1 MSILDY
7 NKLCLDAKNETVYA
21 FETLVD
27 QTLGY
32 VSSKLDDINIS
43 GVTVHNISKF
53 TKELYDKVQTVSE
66 INTTELKKS
75 LITSGVTV
83 HNISKFTKE
92 LYDKV
97 QTVSEI
103 NTTELKKS
111 LITSGDYIYAKF
123 IGSNIYKSLDGTID
137 KLAKMSNKLGWITLD
152 NLSGDYA
159 FLKNTVGN
167 YIVSLSD
174 IKPESIITDF
184 HALYDKLQET
194 RFAGSDR
201 FFNDINTALSLV
213 TTYRNNIAPNIA
225 NIANIE
231 LDDIITHTVTDQ
243 IYTLTDFKHYTLGE
257 SPSPALLQMPISS
270 DDNSAEQSQY
280 KLDNYKL
287 KKVPDYFHGVYPK
300 QISVQPLESSLA
312 FNQNAINEIQAI
324 IYDLPEYNE
333 KNYSNGKS
341 YSILYCF
348 QKPESVSYNA
358 AASFDTVSPRGSQQP
373 FQFYASAN
381 AIELGFTLDFHIDEV
396 RTLKKANGGHYS
408 LQDIA
413 DIAENFTR
421 PWIAES
427 DGGNV
432 NSVKPKVVKVVLPGV
447 SEIGYM
453 TQANITYSGDMTG
466 DMTQGG
472 GLASMSKGVLTN
484 YHYTQLQISFT
495 LVLLKDIKLHKGS
508 DASFI
513 LSDLYKGIV
522 DTAYHKTKYVS
533 VEDND
538 GSETNESTSNS
549 DEQNISENDK
559 QNMATADESKSK
571 NNKQKDDTVDG
582 AQKYTKDDQHNEDTE
597 LKASILERAYR
608 MMIEK
613 ISI

>member
-27 QTLGY
+27 QALGY
-32 VSSKLDDINIS
+32 ASSKLDAINIS
-43 GVTVHNISKF
+43 DATVHNVSKF

-66 INTTELKKS
+66 INITELP
-75 LITSGVTV
+75 
-83 HNISKFTKE
+83 
-92 LYDKV
+92 
-97 QTVSEI
+97 
-103 NTTELKKS
+103 KS

-137 KLAKMSNKLGWITLD
+137 QLAKMSNKLGWITLD
-152 NLSGDYA
+152 NLSSEYV

-201 FFNDINTALSLV
+201 FFNDINTALSLAA
-213 TTYRNNIAPNIA
+213 TYRNIIAPNIA
-225 NIANIE
+225 NTE
-231 LDDIITHTVTDQ
+231 QDDIITHTETDQ
-243 IYTLTDFKHYTLGE
+243 ICTLTDFKHYTLGE
-257 SPSPALLQMPISS
+257 SPSPGLLQMPISS
-270 DDNSAEQSQY
+270 DDNSTEQSQY
-280 KLDNYKL
+280 KLDDYKL

-312 FNQNAINEIQAI
+312 FNQNAVNEIQAI

-381 AIELGFTLDFHIDEV
+381 AIDLGFTLDFHIDEV

-513 LSDLYKGIV
+513 LSDLYKGVV

-533 VEDND
+533 VDDNN
-538 GSETNESTSNS
+538 GSETNESASNS

-571 NNKQKDDTVDG
+571 NNKPKDDTVDG
-582 AQKYTKDDQHNEDTE
+582 AQKYTNDDQHNEDTE
-597 LKASILERAYR
+597 LKASILERAYK
-608 MMIEK
+608 MMVEK

>member
-27 QTLGY
+27 QVLGY
-32 VSSKLDDINIS
+32 ASAKLDNINIS
-43 GVTVHNISKF
+43 GATAHTVSKF
-53 TKELYDKVQTVSE
+53 TKDLYDKVQTVSE
-66 INTTELKKS
+66 INTTELPRS
-75 LITSGVTV
+75 LITG
-83 HNISKFTKE
+83 
-92 LYDKV
+92 D
-97 QTVSEI
+97 
-103 NTTELKKS
+103 
-111 LITSGDYIYAKF
+111 DYIYAKF

-137 KLAKMSNKLGWITLD
+137 KLSKMSYKLGWITLD
-152 NLSGDYA
+152 NLSSDYV
-159 FLKNTVGN
+159 FLKNMTGT

-184 HALYDKLQET
+184 QALYDKLQET

-213 TTYRNNIAPNIA
+213 VTYRNIIAPNIA
-225 NIANIE
+225 NTE
-231 LDDIITHTVTDQ
+231 QDDIITHTETDQ
-243 IYTLTDFKHYTLGE
+243 ICTLTDFKHYTLGE
-257 SPSPALLQMPISS
+257 SPSPALLQMPIIS
-270 DDNSAEQSQY
+270 DDNNTKQQY

-312 FNQNAINEIQAI
+312 FNQNAVNEIQAI

-348 QKPESVSYNA
+348 QKPENISYNA

-381 AIELGFTLDFHIDEV
+381 AIDLGFTLDFHIDEV

-522 DTAYHKTKYVS
+522 DTAYHKAKYVP
-533 VEDND
+533 VNDNN
-538 GSETNESTSNS
+538 GSGTNESTSNS

-559 QNMATADESKSK
+559 QNMTTADESKSK
-571 NNKQKDDTVDG
+571 NNKPKDDTIDG
-582 AQKYTKDDQHNEDTE
+582 AQKYTKDDQQNDDIEF
-597 LKASILERAYR
+597 KASILERAYS

>member
-27 QTLGY
+27 QALGY
-32 VSSKLDDINIS
+32 ASAKLDNINIS
-43 GVTVHNISKF
+43 GATAHTVSKF
-53 TKELYDKVQTVSE
+53 TKDLYDKVQTVSE
-66 INTTELKKS
+66 INTTELPKS
-75 LITSGVTV
+75 LITG
-83 HNISKFTKE
+83 
-92 LYDKV
+92 
-97 QTVSEI
+97 
-103 NTTELKKS
+103 
-111 LITSGDYIYAKF
+111 GDYIYAKF

-137 KLAKMSNKLGWITLD
+137 KLSKMSNKLGWITLD
-152 NLSGDYA
+152 NISSDYV
-159 FLKNTVGN
+159 FLKNMTGT

-184 HALYDKLQET
+184 QALYDKLQET

-213 TTYRNNIAPNIA
+213 VTYRNIIAPNIA
-225 NIANIE
+225 NTE
-231 LDDIITHTVTDQ
+231 QDDIITHTETDQ
-243 IYTLTDFKHYTLGE
+243 IHTLTDFKHYTLGE
-257 SPSPALLQMPISS
+257 SPSPALLQMPIIS
-270 DDNSAEQSQY
+270 DDNNTKQQY

-312 FNQNAINEIQAI
+312 FNQNAVNEIQAI

-348 QKPESVSYNA
+348 QKPENISYNA

-381 AIELGFTLDFHIDEV
+381 AIDLGFTLDFHIDEV

-522 DTAYHKTKYVS
+522 DTAYHKAKYVS
-533 VEDND
+533 VNDNN

-559 QNMATADESKSK
+559 QNMTTADESKSK
-571 NNKQKDDTVDG
+571 NNKPKDDTVDG
-582 AQKYTKDDQHNEDTE
+582 AQKYTKDDQQNDDIEF
-597 LKASILERAYR
+597 KASILERAYS

>member
-32 VSSKLDDINIS
+32 ASSKLDDINIS
-43 GVTVHNISKF
+43 GETAHIVSKF
-53 TKELYDKVQTVSE
+53 TKDLYDKVQTVSE
-66 INTTELKKS
+66 INITELPKS
-75 LITSGVTV
+75 LIT
-83 HNISKFTKE
+83 N
-92 LYDKV
+92 
-97 QTVSEI
+97 
-103 NTTELKKS
+103 
-111 LITSGDYIYAKF
+111 GDYIYAKF

-152 NLSGDYA
+152 NLSSDYA

-184 HALYDKLQET
+184 QALYDKLQET

-213 TTYRNNIAPNIA
+213 VTYRNIIAPSVA
-225 NIANIE
+225 NTE
-231 LDDIITHTVTDQ
+231 QDDIITHIETDQ
-243 IYTLTDFKHYTLGE
+243 IYTLTDFKHHTLGE
-257 SPSPALLQMPISS
+257 SPSPALLQKPIIS
-270 DDNSAEQSQY
+270 DDKSTEQPQY

-312 FNQNAINEIQAI
+312 FNQNAVNEIQAI

-381 AIELGFTLDFHIDEV
+381 AIDLSFTLDFHIDEV

-484 YHYTQLQISFT
+484 YHYTQIQISFT

-522 DTAYHKTKYVS
+522 DTAYHKTKYKS
-533 VEDND
+533 VEDNN

-559 QNMATADESKSK
+559 QNMTTADESKSK
-571 NNKQKDDTVDG
+571 NNKPKDDTVDG
-582 AQKYTKDDQHNEDTE
+582 AQKYADDDQHNEDIG
-597 LKASILERAYR
+597 LKTSILERAYR
-608 MMIEK
+608 MMVEK

>member
-27 QTLGY
+27 QALGY
-32 VSSKLDDINIS
+32 ASAKLDNINIS
-43 GVTVHNISKF
+43 GTTAHTVSKF
-53 TKELYDKVQTVSE
+53 TKDLYDKVQTVSE
-66 INTTELKKS
+66 INTTELPKS
-75 LITSGVTV
+75 LIAG
-83 HNISKFTKE
+83 
-92 LYDKV
+92 
-97 QTVSEI
+97 
-103 NTTELKKS
+103 
-111 LITSGDYIYAKF
+111 GDYIYAKF

-137 KLAKMSNKLGWITLD
+137 KLSKMSNKLGWITLD
-152 NLSGDYA
+152 NLSSDYA
-159 FLKNTVGN
+159 FLKNMTGT

-184 HALYDKLQET
+184 QALYDKLQET

-201 FFNDINTALSLV
+201 FFNDINTALSLAV
-213 TTYRNNIAPNIA
+213 TYRNIIAPNIA
-225 NIANIE
+225 NTE
-231 LDDIITHTVTDQ
+231 QDDIITHTETDQ
-243 IYTLTDFKHYTLGE
+243 ICTLTDFKHYTLGE
-257 SPSPALLQMPISS
+257 SPSSALLQMPIIS
-270 DDNSAEQSQY
+270 DDNNNTEQSQY

-312 FNQNAINEIQAI
+312 FNQNAVNEIQAI

-348 QKPESVSYNA
+348 QKPESISYNA

-381 AIELGFTLDFHIDEV
+381 AIDLGFTLDFHIDEV
-396 RTLKKANGGHYS
+396 RTLKKANGSHYS

-522 DTAYHKTKYVS
+522 DTAYHKAKYVS
-533 VEDND
+533 ADDNN
-538 GSETNESTSNS
+538 GSENNESTSNS

-559 QNMATADESKSK
+559 QNMTTADESKSK
-571 NNKQKDDTVDG
+571 NNKPKDDTIDG
-582 AQKYTKDDQHNEDTE
+582 AQKYTKDDQQNEDIG

-608 MMIEK
+608 MMVEK

>member
-27 QTLGY
+27 QALGY
-32 VSSKLDDINIS
+32 ASAKLDNINIS
-43 GVTVHNISKF
+43 GATAHIVSKF
-53 TKELYDKVQTVSE
+53 TKDLYDKVQTVPE
-66 INTTELKKS
+66 INTTELPRS
-75 LITSGVTV
+75 LIAG
-83 HNISKFTKE
+83 
-92 LYDKV
+92 
-97 QTVSEI
+97 
-103 NTTELKKS
+103 
-111 LITSGDYIYAKF
+111 GDYIYAKF

-137 KLAKMSNKLGWITLD
+137 KLSKMSNKLGWITLD
-152 NLSGDYA
+152 NLSSEYV
-159 FLKNTVGN
+159 FLKNTVGT

-184 HALYDKLQET
+184 QALYDKLQET

-213 TTYRNNIAPNIA
+213 VTYRNIIAPNIA
-225 NIANIE
+225 NTE
-231 LDDIITHTVTDQ
+231 QDDIITHTETDQ
-243 IYTLTDFKHYTLGE
+243 IHTLTDFKHYTLGE
-257 SPSPALLQMPISS
+257 SPSPALLQMPIIS
-270 DDNSAEQSQY
+270 DDSTTEQPQY

-312 FNQNAINEIQAI
+312 FNQNAVNEIQAI

-348 QKPESVSYNA
+348 QKPENISYNA

-381 AIELGFTLDFHIDEV
+381 AIDLSFTLDFHIDEV

-472 GLASMSKGVLTN
+472 GLASMSNGVLTN
-484 YHYTQLQISFT
+484 YHYTQLQVSFT

-522 DTAYHKTKYVS
+522 DTAYHKAKYVS
-533 VEDND
+533 VNDNN

-559 QNMATADESKSK
+559 QNMTTADESKSK
-571 NNKQKDDTVDG
+571 NNKPKDGTVDG
-582 AQKYTKDDQHNEDTE
+582 AQKYTKDDQQNDDIEF
-597 LKASILERAYR
+597 KASILERAYS

>member
-27 QTLGY
+27 QALGY
-32 VSSKLDDINIS
+32 ASSKLDAINIS
-43 GVTVHNISKF
+43 DATVHNVSKF

-66 INTTELKKS
+66 INITELP
-75 LITSGVTV
+75 
-83 HNISKFTKE
+83 
-92 LYDKV
+92 
-97 QTVSEI
+97 
-103 NTTELKKS
+103 KS

-137 KLAKMSNKLGWITLD
+137 QLAKMSNKLGWITLD
-152 NLSGDYA
+152 NLSSEYV

-201 FFNDINTALSLV
+201 FFNDINTALSLA
-213 TTYRNNIAPNIA
+213 TTYRNIIAPNIA
-225 NIANIE
+225 NTE
-231 LDDIITHTVTDQ
+231 QDDIITHTETDQ
-243 IYTLTDFKHYTLGE
+243 ICTLTDFKHYTLGE
-257 SPSPALLQMPISS
+257 SPSPGLLQMPISS
-270 DDNSAEQSQY
+270 DDNSTEQSQY
-280 KLDNYKL
+280 KLDDYKL

-312 FNQNAINEIQAI
+312 FNQNAVNEIQAI

-381 AIELGFTLDFHIDEV
+381 AIDLGFTLDFHIDEV

-513 LSDLYKGIV
+513 LSDLYKGVV

-533 VEDND
+533 VKDNN
-538 GSETNESTSNS
+538 GSETNESASNS
-549 DEQNISENDK
+549 DEQSISENDK

-608 MMIEK
+608 MMVEK

>member
-32 VSSKLDDINIS
+32 ASSKLDDINIS
-43 GVTVHNISKF
+43 DATAHTVSKF
-53 TKELYDKVQTVSE
+53 TKDLYDKVQTVSE
-66 INTTELKKS
+66 INITELPKS
-75 LITSGVTV
+75 LITG
-83 HNISKFTKE
+83 
-92 LYDKV
+92 D
-97 QTVSEI
+97 
-103 NTTELKKS
+103 
-111 LITSGDYIYAKF
+111 DYIYAKF

-137 KLAKMSNKLGWITLD
+137 KLSKMSDKLGWITLD
-152 NLSGDYA
+152 NLSSGYA
-159 FLKNTVGN
+159 FLKNTAGN

-213 TTYRNNIAPNIA
+213 TTYRNIIAPSVVNT
-225 NIANIE
+225 E
-231 LDDIITHTVTDQ
+231 QDDIITHTETDQ
-243 IYTLTDFKHYTLGE
+243 IHTLTDFKHYTLGE
-257 SPSPALLQMPISS
+257 SPSPALLQMPIIS
-270 DDNSAEQSQY
+270 DDNNTKQQY

-312 FNQNAINEIQAI
+312 FNQNAVNEIQAI

-333 KNYSNGKS
+333 KNYSDGKSKS
-341 YSILYCF
+341 YSVLYCF

-381 AIELGFTLDFHIDEV
+381 AIDLSFTLDFHIDEV

-522 DTAYHKTKYVS
+522 DTAYHKAKYVS
-533 VEDND
+533 VEDNN

-559 QNMATADESKSK
+559 QNMTTADELKSK
-571 NNKQKDDTVDG
+571 NNKPKDDIVDG
-582 AQKYTKDDQHNEDTE
+582 AQKYTNDDQHNEDIG

-608 MMIEK
+608 MMVEK

>member
-53 TKELYDKVQTVSE
+53 TKDLYDKVQTVSE
-66 INTTELKKS
+66 INTTEL
-75 LITSGVTV
+75 
-83 HNISKFTKE
+83 
-92 LYDKV
+92 
-97 QTVSEI
+97 Q
-103 NTTELKKS
+103 KS

-137 KLAKMSNKLGWITLD
+137 QLAKMSNKLGWITLD

-201 FFNDINTALSLV
+201 FFNDINTALSLAA
-213 TTYRNNIAPNIA
+213 TYRNIIAPNIA
-225 NIANIE
+225 NTE
-231 LDDIITHTVTDQ
+231 QDDIITHTETDQ
-243 IYTLTDFKHYTLGE
+243 ICTLTDFKHYTLGE

-312 FNQNAINEIQAI
+312 FNQNAVNEIQAI

-348 QKPESVSYNA
+348 QKPESISYNA

-513 LSDLYKGIV
+513 LSDLYKGVV

-533 VEDND
+533 VDDNN

-559 QNMATADESKSK
+559 QNMTTADESKSK

-582 AQKYTKDDQHNEDTE
+582 AQKYTKDDQHNEDTG
-597 LKASILERAYR
+597 LKASILERVYK

>member
-27 QTLGY
+27 QALGY
-32 VSSKLDDINIS
+32 ASAKLDNINIS
-43 GVTVHNISKF
+43 GATAHTVSKF
-53 TKELYDKVQTVSE
+53 TKDLYDKVQTVSE
-66 INTTELKKS
+66 INATA
-75 LITSGVTV
+75 
-83 HNISKFTKE
+83 HNVSKFTKD

-103 NTTELKKS
+103 NATELPKS
-111 LITSGDYIYAKF
+111 LIAGGDYIYAKF

-137 KLAKMSNKLGWITLD
+137 KLSKMSNKLGWITLD
-152 NLSGDYA
+152 NLSSEYA
-159 FLKNTVGN
+159 FLKNTVGT

-184 HALYDKLQET
+184 QSLYDKLQET

-213 TTYRNNIAPNIA
+213 TTYRNIIAPS
-225 NIANIE
+225 IANIE
-231 LDDIITHTVTDQ
+231 QDDIITHTETDQ
-243 IYTLTDFKHYTLGE
+243 ICTLTDFKHYTLSE
-257 SPSPALLQMPISS
+257 SPSPALLQMPINS
-270 DDNSAEQSQY
+270 DDNSTEQPQY

-312 FNQNAINEIQAI
+312 FNQNAVNEIQAI

-348 QKPESVSYNA
+348 QKPENIAYNA

-381 AIELGFTLDFHIDEV
+381 AIDLAFTLEFHIDEV

-472 GLASMSKGVLTN
+472 GLASMSKGILTN
-484 YHYTQLQISFT
+484 YHYTQLQVSFT

-522 DTAYHKTKYVS
+522 DTAYHKTKYIS
-533 VEDND
+533 ANDNN

-549 DEQNISENDK
+549 EEQNISENDK
-559 QNMATADESKSK
+559 QNMTTADESKSK
-571 NNKQKDDTVDG
+571 DNKPKDDTVDG
-582 AQKYTKDDQHNEDTE
+582 AQKYADDDQHNEDIG
-597 LKASILERAYR
+597 LKTSILERAYR
-608 MMIEK
+608 MMVEK

>member
-32 VSSKLDDINIS
+32 ASSKLDAINIS
-43 GVTVHNISKF
+43 DATVHNVSKF

-66 INTTELKKS
+66 INITELP
-75 LITSGVTV
+75 
-83 HNISKFTKE
+83 
-92 LYDKV
+92 
-97 QTVSEI
+97 
-103 NTTELKKS
+103 KS

-137 KLAKMSNKLGWITLD
+137 QLSKMSNKLGWITFD
-152 NLSGDYA
+152 NLSSEYA

-213 TTYRNNIAPNIA
+213 VTHRNIIAPNIA
-225 NIANIE
+225 NTE
-231 LDDIITHTVTDQ
+231 QDDIITHTETDQ

-270 DDNSAEQSQY
+270 DDNSTEQSQY

-333 KNYSNGKS
+333 KNYSDGKS

-381 AIELGFTLDFHIDEV
+381 AIDLGFTLDFHIDEV

-472 GLASMSKGVLTN
+472 GLASMSKGVITN

-533 VEDND
+533 VEDNN
-538 GSETNESTSNS
+538 GSETNESASNS

-559 QNMATADESKSK
+559 QNMTTADESKSK
-571 NNKQKDDTVDG
+571 NNKPKDDTVDG
-582 AQKYTKDDQHNEDTE
+582 AQKYAKDDQHNEDTE

>member
-32 VSSKLDDINIS
+32 ASSKLDAINIS
-43 GVTVHNISKF
+43 DATVHNVSKFTKELYDNVQTVSEINTTVHNVSKF

-66 INTTELKKS
+66 INITELP
-75 LITSGVTV
+75 
-83 HNISKFTKE
+83 
-92 LYDKV
+92 
-97 QTVSEI
+97 
-103 NTTELKKS
+103 KS

-137 KLAKMSNKLGWITLD
+137 QLAKMSNKLGWITLD
-152 NLSGDYA
+152 NLSSEYV

-174 IKPESIITDF
+174 IKPESIINDF

-201 FFNDINTALSLV
+201 FFNDINTALSLAA
-213 TTYRNNIAPNIA
+213 TYRNIIAPNIA
-225 NIANIE
+225 NTE
-231 LDDIITHTVTDQ
+231 LDDIITHTETDQ
-243 IYTLTDFKHYTLGE
+243 ICTLTDFKHYTLGE
-257 SPSPALLQMPISS
+257 SPSQGLLQMPISS
-270 DDNSAEQSQY
+270 DDNNTEQSQY

-312 FNQNAINEIQAI
+312 FNQNAVNEIQAI

-381 AIELGFTLDFHIDEV
+381 AIDLSFTLDFHIDEV

-513 LSDLYKGIV
+513 LSDLYKGVV
-522 DTAYHKTKYVS
+522 DTAYHKTKHVS
-533 VEDND
+533 VDDNN
-538 GSETNESTSNS
+538 GSETNESASNS

-559 QNMATADESKSK
+559 QNMTTADESKSK

-582 AQKYTKDDQHNEDTE
+582 AQKYTNDDQHNEDTE

-608 MMIEK
+608 MMVEK

>member
-32 VSSKLDDINIS
+32 ASSKLDDINIS
-43 GVTVHNISKF
+43 GTTAHIVSKF
-53 TKELYDKVQTVSE
+53 TKDLYDKVQTVSE
-66 INTTELKKS
+66 INTTELQKS
-75 LITSGVTV
+75 LITG
-83 HNISKFTKE
+83 
-92 LYDKV
+92 
-97 QTVSEI
+97 
-103 NTTELKKS
+103 
-111 LITSGDYIYAKF
+111 GDYIYAKF

-137 KLAKMSNKLGWITLD
+137 KLSKMSNKLGWITLD

-159 FLKNTVGN
+159 FLKNTVGT

-184 HALYDKLQET
+184 QALYDKLQET

-213 TTYRNNIAPNIA
+213 TTYRNIIAPNIA
-225 NIANIE
+225 NTE
-231 LDDIITHTVTDQ
+231 QDDIITHTETDQ
-243 IYTLTDFKHYTLGE
+243 ICTLTDFKHYTLGE

-270 DDNSAEQSQY
+270 DDNSTEQSQY

-312 FNQNAINEIQAI
+312 FNQNAVNEIQAI

-381 AIELGFTLDFHIDEV
+381 AIDLGFTLDFHIDEV
-396 RTLKKANGGHYS
+396 RSLKKANGGHYS

-472 GLASMSKGVLTN
+472 GLASMSNGVLTN

-522 DTAYHKTKYVS
+522 DTAYHKTKYIS
-533 VEDND
+533 ADDNN

-559 QNMATADESKSK
+559 QNMASADESKSK
-571 NNKQKDDTVDG
+571 NNKPKDDTVDG
-582 AQKYTKDDQHNEDTE
+582 TQKYTKDDQQNEDIG
-597 LKASILERAYR
+597 LKTSILERAYR
-608 MMIEK
+608 MMVEK

>member
-32 VSSKLDDINIS
+32 VSSKLDAINIS
-43 GVTVHNISKF
+43 DATANNVSKF
-53 TKELYDKVQTVSE
+53 TKELYDNVQTVSEINTTVHNVSKFTKDLYDKVQTVSE
-66 INTTELKKS
+66 INITELP
-75 LITSGVTV
+75 
-83 HNISKFTKE
+83 
-92 LYDKV
+92 
-97 QTVSEI
+97 
-103 NTTELKKS
+103 KS

-137 KLAKMSNKLGWITLD
+137 QLAKMSNKLGWITLD
-152 NLSGDYA
+152 NLSSDYV
-159 FLKNTVGN
+159 FFKNTVGN

-213 TTYRNNIAPNIA
+213 ATYRNTIAPNIA
-225 NIANIE
+225 NTE
-231 LDDIITHTVTDQ
+231 QDDIITHTETDQ

-257 SPSPALLQMPISS
+257 SPSPGLLQMPISS
-270 DDNSAEQSQY
+270 DDNSTEQSQY
-280 KLDNYKL
+280 KLDDYKL

-312 FNQNAINEIQAI
+312 FNQNAVNEIQAI

-381 AIELGFTLDFHIDEV
+381 AIDLSFTLDFHIDEV

-533 VEDND
+533 VKDNN

-559 QNMATADESKSK
+559 QNMTTADESKSK

-582 AQKYTKDDQHNEDTE
+582 AQKYTNDDQHNEDTE

-608 MMIEK
+608 MMVEK

>member
-27 QTLGY
+27 QALGY
-32 VSSKLDDINIS
+32 VSSKLDNINIS
-43 GVTVHNISKF
+43 GTTAHIVSKF
-53 TKELYDKVQTVSE
+53 TTDLYDKVQTVSE
-66 INTTELKKS
+66 INTTELPKS
-75 LITSGVTV
+75 LITG
-83 HNISKFTKE
+83 
-92 LYDKV
+92 D
-97 QTVSEI
+97 
-103 NTTELKKS
+103 
-111 LITSGDYIYAKF
+111 DYIYAKF

-137 KLAKMSNKLGWITLD
+137 KLSKMSNKLGWITLD
-152 NLSGDYA
+152 NLSSDYA
-159 FLKNTVGN
+159 FLKNTAGT

-174 IKPESIITDF
+174 IKPEPIITDF
-184 HALYDKLQET
+184 QALYDKLQET

-213 TTYRNNIAPNIA
+213 VTYRNIIAPSIA
-225 NIANIE
+225 NTE
-231 LDDIITHTVTDQ
+231 QDDIITHTETDQ

-257 SPSPALLQMPISS
+257 SPSPALLQMPIIS
-270 DDNSAEQSQY
+270 DDNYTEQSQY
-280 KLDNYKL
+280 KLDNDKL

-312 FNQNAINEIQAI
+312 FNQNAVNEIQAI

-348 QKPESVSYNA
+348 QKPENISYNA

-381 AIELGFTLDFHIDEV
+381 AIDLGFTLDFHIDEV

-522 DTAYHKTKYVS
+522 DTAYHKAKYIS
-533 VEDND
+533 VNDNN

-559 QNMATADESKSK
+559 QNMTTADESKSK
-571 NNKQKDDTVDG
+571 NSKPKDDTVDG
-582 AQKYTKDDQHNEDTE
+582 AQKYTKDDQQNDDIE

>member
-32 VSSKLDDINIS
+32 ASSKLDDINIS
-43 GVTVHNISKF
+43 GETAHIVSKF
-53 TKELYDKVQTVSE
+53 TKDLYDKVQTVSE
-66 INTTELKKS
+66 INITELPKS
-75 LITSGVTV
+75 LIT
-83 HNISKFTKE
+83 N
-92 LYDKV
+92 
-97 QTVSEI
+97 
-103 NTTELKKS
+103 
-111 LITSGDYIYAKF
+111 GDYIYAKF

-152 NLSGDYA
+152 NLSSDYA

-184 HALYDKLQET
+184 QALYDKLQET
-194 RFAGSDR
+194 RFAGSER
-201 FFNDINTALSLV
+201 FFNDINTALSFV
-213 TTYRNNIAPNIA
+213 VTYRNIIAPSVA
-225 NIANIE
+225 NTE
-231 LDDIITHTVTDQ
+231 QDDIITHIETDQ
-243 IYTLTDFKHYTLGE
+243 IYTLTDFKHHTLGE
-257 SPSPALLQMPISS
+257 SPSPALLQKPIIS
-270 DDNSAEQSQY
+270 DDKSTEQPQY

-312 FNQNAINEIQAI
+312 FNQNAVNEIQAI

-381 AIELGFTLDFHIDEV
+381 AIDLSFTLDFHIDEV

-484 YHYTQLQISFT
+484 YHYTQIQISFT

-522 DTAYHKTKYVS
+522 DTAYHKTKYKS
-533 VEDND
+533 VEDNN

-559 QNMATADESKSK
+559 QNMTTADESKSK
-571 NNKQKDDTVDG
+571 NNKPKDDTVDG
-582 AQKYTKDDQHNEDTE
+582 AQKYADDDQHNEDIG
-597 LKASILERAYR
+597 LKTSILERAYR
-608 MMIEK
+608 MMVEK

>member
-27 QTLGY
+27 QALGY
-32 VSSKLDDINIS
+32 ASSKLDNANIS
-43 GVTVHNISKF
+43 GTTAHIVSKF
-53 TKELYDKVQTVSE
+53 TKDLYDKVQTVSE
-66 INTTELKKS
+66 INITELPKS
-75 LITSGVTV
+75 LIAG
-83 HNISKFTKE
+83 
-92 LYDKV
+92 
-97 QTVSEI
+97 
-103 NTTELKKS
+103 
-111 LITSGDYIYAKF
+111 GDYIYAKF

-152 NLSGDYA
+152 NLSSDYA
-159 FLKNTVGN
+159 FLKNTVGT

-184 HALYDKLQET
+184 QALYDKLQET

-213 TTYRNNIAPNIA
+213 VTYRNIIAPSVA
-225 NIANIE
+225 NTE
-231 LDDIITHTVTDQ
+231 QDDIITHTETDQ
-243 IYTLTDFKHYTLGE
+243 ICTLTDFKHHTLGE
-257 SPSPALLQMPISS
+257 SPSPALLQKPIIS
-270 DDNSAEQSQY
+270 DDKNTEQPQY

-312 FNQNAINEIQAI
+312 FNQNAVNEIQAI

-381 AIELGFTLDFHIDEV
+381 AIDLSFTLDFHIDEV
-396 RTLKKANGGHYS
+396 RSLKKANGGHYS

-472 GLASMSKGVLTN
+472 GLASMNNGVLTN

-533 VEDND
+533 VE
-538 GSETNESTSNS
+538 SKSNS

-559 QNMATADESKSK
+559 QNMTTADESKSK
-571 NNKQKDDTVDG
+571 INKPKDDTVDG
-582 AQKYTKDDQHNEDTE
+582 AQKYTKDDQQNEDIWS
-597 LKASILERAYR
+597 KASILERAYS
-608 MMIEK
+608 MMVEK

>member
-27 QTLGY
+27 QALGY
-32 VSSKLDDINIS
+32 ASSKLDAINIS
-43 GVTVHNISKF
+43 DATVHNVSKF

-66 INTTELKKS
+66 IN
-75 LITSGVTV
+75 ITD
-83 HNISKFTKE
+83 
-92 LYDKV
+92 LP
-97 QTVSEI
+97 
-103 NTTELKKS
+103 KS

-137 KLAKMSNKLGWITLD
+137 QLAKMSNKLGWITLD
-152 NLSGDYA
+152 NLSSEYA

-201 FFNDINTALSLV
+201 FFNDINTALSLA
-213 TTYRNNIAPNIA
+213 TTYRNIIAPNIA
-225 NIANIE
+225 NTE
-231 LDDIITHTVTDQ
+231 QDDIITHTETDQ
-243 IYTLTDFKHYTLGE
+243 ICTLTDFKHYTLGE

-270 DDNSAEQSQY
+270 DDNSTEQSQY
-280 KLDNYKL
+280 KLDDYKL

-312 FNQNAINEIQAI
+312 FNQNAVNEIQAI

-381 AIELGFTLDFHIDEV
+381 AIDLGFTLDFHIDEV

-513 LSDLYKGIV
+513 LSDLYKGVV

-533 VEDND
+533 VKDNN

-559 QNMATADESKSK
+559 QNMTTADESKSK

-582 AQKYTKDDQHNEDTE
+582 AQKYTNDDQHNEDTG
-597 LKASILERAYR
+597 LKASILERAYK
-608 MMIEK
+608 MMVEK

>member
-27 QTLGY
+27 QALGY
-32 VSSKLDDINIS
+32 VSSKLDNINI
-43 GVTVHNISKF
+43 GDTTAHTVSKF
-53 TKELYDKVQTVSE
+53 TKDLYDKVQTVSE
-66 INTTELKKS
+66 INTTELPKS
-75 LITSGVTV
+75 LIAGA
-83 HNISKFTKE
+83 
-92 LYDKV
+92 
-97 QTVSEI
+97 
-103 NTTELKKS
+103 
-111 LITSGDYIYAKF
+111 DYIYAKF

-137 KLAKMSNKLGWITLD
+137 KLSKMSDKLGWITLD
-152 NLSGDYA
+152 NLSSTYA
-159 FLKNTVGN
+159 FLKNTAGT

-184 HALYDKLQET
+184 QALYDKLQET
-194 RFAGSDR
+194 RFAGTDR
-201 FFNDINTALSLV
+201 FFNDMNTALSLV
-213 TTYRNNIAPNIA
+213 TTYRNIIAPSIA
-225 NIANIE
+225 SIANIE
-231 LDDIITHTVTDQ
+231 QDDIITHTETDQ
-243 IYTLTDFKHYTLGE
+243 ICTLTDFKHYTLGE
-257 SPSPALLQMPISS
+257 SPSSALLQMPIIS
-270 DDNSAEQSQY
+270 DNNNNTEQSQY

-312 FNQNAINEIQAI
+312 FNQNAVNEIQAI

-348 QKPESVSYNA
+348 QKPENISYNA

-381 AIELGFTLDFHIDEV
+381 AIDLGFTLDFHIDEV

-522 DTAYHKTKYVS
+522 DTAYHKAKYVS
-533 VEDND
+533 ANDNN
-538 GSETNESTSNS
+538 GSGTNESTSNS

-559 QNMATADESKSK
+559 QNMTTADESKSK
-571 NNKQKDDTVDG
+571 NNKPKDDTIDG
-582 AQKYTKDDQHNEDTE
+582 AQKYAKDDQHNEDTE
-597 LKASILERAYR
+597 LKASILEHAYK
-608 MMIEK
+608 MMVEK
-613 ISI
+613 IRI

>member
-27 QTLGY
+27 QALGY
-32 VSSKLDDINIS
+32 ASSKLDAINIS
-43 GVTVHNISKF
+43 DVTAHNVSKF

-66 INTTELKKS
+66 INTT
-75 LITSGVTV
+75 V
-83 HNISKFTKE
+83 HNVSKFTKE

-103 NTTELKKS
+103 NITELPKS

-137 KLAKMSNKLGWITLD
+137 QLAKMSNKLGWITLD
-152 NLSGDYA
+152 NLSSEYA
-159 FLKNTVGN
+159 FLKNTVGT

-201 FFNDINTALSLV
+201 FFNDINTALSLAA
-213 TTYRNNIAPNIA
+213 TYRNIIAPNIA
-225 NIANIE
+225 NTE
-231 LDDIITHTVTDQ
+231 QDDIITHTETDQ
-243 IYTLTDFKHYTLGE
+243 ICTLTDFKHYTLGE
-257 SPSPALLQMPISS
+257 SPSPGLLQMPISS
-270 DDNSAEQSQY
+270 DDNSTEQSQY
-280 KLDNYKL
+280 KLDDYKL

-312 FNQNAINEIQAI
+312 FNQNAVNEIQAI

-348 QKPESVSYNA
+348 QKPESVAYNA

-381 AIELGFTLDFHIDEV
+381 AIDLGFTLDFHIDEV

-513 LSDLYKGIV
+513 LSDLYKGVV

-533 VEDND
+533 AEDNN

-559 QNMATADESKSK
+559 QNMTTADESKSK
-571 NNKQKDDTVDG
+571 NNKPKDDTVDG

-608 MMIEK
+608 MMVEK

>member
-27 QTLGY
+27 QALGY
-32 VSSKLDDINIS
+32 ASSKLDAINIS
-43 GVTVHNISKF
+43 DATVHNVSKF
-53 TKELYDKVQTVSE
+53 TKDLYDKVQTVSE
-66 INTTELKKS
+66 INTTELP
-75 LITSGVTV
+75 
-83 HNISKFTKE
+83 
-92 LYDKV
+92 
-97 QTVSEI
+97 
-103 NTTELKKS
+103 KS

-137 KLAKMSNKLGWITLD
+137 QLAKMSNKLGWITLD
-152 NLSGDYA
+152 NLSSEYV

-184 HALYDKLQET
+184 KALYDKLQET

-201 FFNDINTALSLV
+201 FFNDINTALSLA
-213 TTYRNNIAPNIA
+213 TTYRNIIAPNIA
-225 NIANIE
+225 NTE
-231 LDDIITHTVTDQ
+231 QDDIITHTETDQ
-243 IYTLTDFKHYTLGE
+243 ICTLTDFKHYTLGE
-257 SPSPALLQMPISS
+257 SPSPGLLQMPISS
-270 DDNSAEQSQY
+270 DDNSTEQSQY
-280 KLDNYKL
+280 KLDDYKL

-312 FNQNAINEIQAI
+312 FNQNAVNEIQAI

-381 AIELGFTLDFHIDEV
+381 AIDLGFTLDFHIDEV

-513 LSDLYKGIV
+513 LSDLYKGVV
-522 DTAYHKTKYVS
+522 DTAYHKTKHVS
-533 VEDND
+533 VDDNN
-538 GSETNESTSNS
+538 GSETNESASNS
-549 DEQNISENDK
+549 DEQSISENDK

-582 AQKYTKDDQHNEDTE
+582 AQKYTNDDQHNEDTE

-608 MMIEK
+608 MMVEK

>member
-27 QTLGY
+27 QALGY
-32 VSSKLDDINIS
+32 ASSKLDAINIS
-43 GVTVHNISKF
+43 DATVHNVSKF

-66 INTTELKKS
+66 INTT
-75 LITSGVTV
+75 V
-83 HNISKFTKE
+83 HNVSKFTKE

-103 NTTELKKS
+103 NITELPKS

-137 KLAKMSNKLGWITLD
+137 QLAKMSNKLGWITLD
-152 NLSGDYA
+152 NLSSEYA

-201 FFNDINTALSLV
+201 FFNDINTALSLA
-213 TTYRNNIAPNIA
+213 TTYRGV
-225 NIANIE
+225 
-231 LDDIITHTVTDQ
+231 ITDYIVNKDYEEWFAGLNQ
-243 IYTLTDFKHYTLGE
+243 IHTLTDFKHYTLGE
-257 SPSPALLQMPISS
+257 SPSPGLLQMPISS
-270 DDNSAEQSQY
+270 DDNSTEQSQY
-280 KLDNYKL
+280 KLDDYKL

-333 KNYSNGKS
+333 KNYSDGKPKS

-513 LSDLYKGIV
+513 LSDLYKDIV

-533 VEDND
+533 VDDNN

-559 QNMATADESKSK
+559 QNMTTADESKSK

-608 MMIEK
+608 MMVEK

>member
-32 VSSKLDDINIS
+32 VSSKLDAINIS
-43 GVTVHNISKF
+43 DATANNVSKF
-53 TKELYDKVQTVSE
+53 TKELYDNVKTVSEINTTVHNVSKFTKDLYDKVQTVSE
-66 INTTELKKS
+66 INITELP
-75 LITSGVTV
+75 
-83 HNISKFTKE
+83 
-92 LYDKV
+92 
-97 QTVSEI
+97 
-103 NTTELKKS
+103 KS

-137 KLAKMSNKLGWITLD
+137 QLAKMSNKLGWITLD
-152 NLSGDYA
+152 NLSSDYV

-213 TTYRNNIAPNIA
+213 ATYRNTIAPNIA
-225 NIANIE
+225 NTE
-231 LDDIITHTVTDQ
+231 QDDIITHTETDQ

-270 DDNSAEQSQY
+270 DDNSTEQSQY

-333 KNYSNGKS
+333 KNYSDGKS

-381 AIELGFTLDFHIDEV
+381 AIDLGFTLDFHIDEV

-432 NSVKPKVVKVVLPGV
+432 NSVKPKVVKVILPGV

-508 DASFI
+508 DASFL

-522 DTAYHKTKYVS
+522 DTAYHQTNYVS
-533 VEDND
+533 VKDNN

-559 QNMATADESKSK
+559 QNITTADESKSK

-582 AQKYTKDDQHNEDTE
+582 AQKYAKDDQHNEDTE

-608 MMIEK
+608 MMVEK

>member
-27 QTLGY
+27 QALGY
-32 VSSKLDDINIS
+32 ASAKLDNINIS
-43 GVTVHNISKF
+43 GATAHIVSKF
-53 TKELYDKVQTVSE
+53 TTDLYDKVQTVSE
-66 INTTELKKS
+66 INTTELQKS
-75 LITSGVTV
+75 LIAG
-83 HNISKFTKE
+83 
-92 LYDKV
+92 
-97 QTVSEI
+97 
-103 NTTELKKS
+103 
-111 LITSGDYIYAKF
+111 GDYIYAKF

-137 KLAKMSNKLGWITLD
+137 KLSKMSNKLGWITLD
-152 NLSGDYA
+152 NLSSDYA
-159 FLKNTVGN
+159 FLKNTTGT

-174 IKPESIITDF
+174 IKPEQIITDF
-184 HALYDKLQET
+184 QALYDKLQET

-213 TTYRNNIAPNIA
+213 VTYRNIIAPNIA
-225 NIANIE
+225 NTE
-231 LDDIITHTVTDQ
+231 QDDIITHTETDQ
-243 IYTLTDFKHYTLGE
+243 IHTLTDFKHYTLGE
-257 SPSPALLQMPISS
+257 SPSPALLQMPITS
-270 DDNSAEQSQY
+270 DNNNTTEQSQY
-280 KLDNYKL
+280 KLDNDKL

-312 FNQNAINEIQAI
+312 FNQNAVNEIQAI

-348 QKPESVSYNA
+348 QKPESISYNA

-381 AIELGFTLDFHIDEV
+381 AIDLSFTLDFHIDEV

-484 YHYTQLQISFT
+484 YHYTQIQISFT

-522 DTAYHKTKYVS
+522 DTAYHKAKYVS
-533 VEDND
+533 VNDNN

-559 QNMATADESKSK
+559 QNMTTADESKSK
-571 NNKQKDDTVDG
+571 NNKPKDDTVDG
-582 AQKYTKDDQHNEDTE
+582 AQKYTKDDQQNDDIEF
-597 LKASILERAYR
+597 KASILERAYS
-608 MMIEK
+608 MMVEK

>member
-27 QTLGY
+27 QALGY
-32 VSSKLDDINIS
+32 ASAKLDAINIS
-43 GVTVHNISKF
+43 DTTVHNVSKFTKELYDKVQTVSEINTTVHNVSKF

-66 INTTELKKS
+66 INTTEL
-75 LITSGVTV
+75 T
-83 HNISKFTKE
+83 
-92 LYDKV
+92 
-97 QTVSEI
+97 
-103 NTTELKKS
+103 KS

-137 KLAKMSNKLGWITLD
+137 QLAKMSNKLGWITLD
-152 NLSGDYA
+152 NLSSEYV

-213 TTYRNNIAPNIA
+213 TTYRNIIAPNIA
-225 NIANIE
+225 NTKQ
-231 LDDIITHTVTDQ
+231 DDIITHTETDQ
-243 IYTLTDFKHYTLGE
+243 ICTLTDFKHYTLGE
-257 SPSPALLQMPISS
+257 SPSPGLLQMPISS
-270 DDNSAEQSQY
+270 DDNSTEQSQY

-312 FNQNAINEIQAI
+312 FNQNAVNEIQAI

-381 AIELGFTLDFHIDEV
+381 AIDLSFTLDFHIDEV

-508 DASFI
+508 DASFL

-533 VEDND
+533 
-538 GSETNESTSNS
+538 ETNESASNS

-559 QNMATADESKSK
+559 QNMTTADESKSK

-582 AQKYTKDDQHNEDTE
+582 AQKYAKDDQHNEDTE

-608 MMIEK
+608 MMVEK

>member
-27 QTLGY
+27 QALGY
-32 VSSKLDDINIS
+32 ASAKLDAINIS
-43 GVTVHNISKF
+43 DATVHNVSKF

-66 INTTELKKS
+66 INITELP
-75 LITSGVTV
+75 
-83 HNISKFTKE
+83 
-92 LYDKV
+92 
-97 QTVSEI
+97 
-103 NTTELKKS
+103 KS

-137 KLAKMSNKLGWITLD
+137 QLAKMSNKLGWITLD
-152 NLSGDYA
+152 NLSSEYV

-213 TTYRNNIAPNIA
+213 TTYRNIIAPNIA
-225 NIANIE
+225 NTE
-231 LDDIITHTVTDQ
+231 QDDIITHTETDQ
-243 IYTLTDFKHYTLGE
+243 ICTLTDFKHYTLGE
-257 SPSPALLQMPISS
+257 SPSPGLLQMPISS
-270 DDNSAEQSQY
+270 DDNSTEQSQY

-312 FNQNAINEIQAI
+312 FNQNAVNEIQAI

-381 AIELGFTLDFHIDEV
+381 AIDLGFTLDFHIDEV

-533 VEDND
+533 VDDNN
-538 GSETNESTSNS
+538 GSETNESASNS

-559 QNMATADESKSK
+559 QNMTTADESKSK

-582 AQKYTKDDQHNEDTE
+582 AQKYTNDDQHNEDTE

-608 MMIEK
+608 MMVEK

>member
-27 QTLGY
+27 QALGY
-32 VSSKLDDINIS
+32 ASAKLDAINIS
-43 GVTVHNISKF
+43 DATAHNVSKF

-66 INTTELKKS
+66 INTTELP
-75 LITSGVTV
+75 
-83 HNISKFTKE
+83 
-92 LYDKV
+92 
-97 QTVSEI
+97 
-103 NTTELKKS
+103 KS

-137 KLAKMSNKLGWITLD
+137 QLAKMSNKLGWITLD
-152 NLSGDYA
+152 NLSSEYV

-201 FFNDINTALSLV
+201 FFNDINTALSLA
-213 TTYRNNIAPNIA
+213 TTYRNIIAPNIA
-225 NIANIE
+225 NTE
-231 LDDIITHTVTDQ
+231 QDDIITHTETDQ
-243 IYTLTDFKHYTLGE
+243 ICTLTDFKHYTLGE

-270 DDNSAEQSQY
+270 DDNSTEQSQY

-381 AIELGFTLDFHIDEV
+381 AIDLGFTLDFHIDEV

-513 LSDLYKGIV
+513 LSDLYKGVV

-533 VEDND
+533 VDDNN

-559 QNMATADESKSK
+559 QNMTTADESKSK

-582 AQKYTKDDQHNEDTE
+582 AQKYTNDDQHNEDTE

-608 MMIEK
+608 MMVEK

>member
-27 QTLGY
+27 QALGY
-32 VSSKLDDINIS
+32 ASSKLDAINIS
-43 GVTVHNISKF
+43 DATAHNVSKF
-53 TKELYDKVQTVSE
+53 TKDLYDKVQTVSE
-66 INTTELKKS
+66 INITELPKS
-75 LITSGVTV
+75 LIAG
-83 HNISKFTKE
+83 
-92 LYDKV
+92 
-97 QTVSEI
+97 
-103 NTTELKKS
+103 
-111 LITSGDYIYAKF
+111 GDYIYAKF

-152 NLSGDYA
+152 NLSSDYA
-159 FLKNTVGN
+159 FLKNTVGT

-184 HALYDKLQET
+184 QALYDKLQET

-201 FFNDINTALSLV
+201 FFNDINTALSFV
-213 TTYRNNIAPNIA
+213 VTYRNIIAPSVA
-225 NIANIE
+225 NTE
-231 LDDIITHTVTDQ
+231 QDDIITHTETDQ
-243 IYTLTDFKHYTLGE
+243 ICTLTDFKHHTLGE
-257 SPSPALLQMPISS
+257 SPSQALLQMPIIS
-270 DDNSAEQSQY
+270 DDKNNEQQY

-312 FNQNAINEIQAI
+312 FNKNAVNEIQAI

-381 AIELGFTLDFHIDEV
+381 AIDLSFTLDFHIDEV
-396 RTLKKANGGHYS
+396 RSLKKANGGHYS

-472 GLASMSKGVLTN
+472 GLASMNNGVLTN

-533 VEDND
+533 VE
-538 GSETNESTSNS
+538 SKSNS

-559 QNMATADESKSK
+559 QNMTTADESKSK
-571 NNKQKDDTVDG
+571 INKPKDDTVDG
-582 AQKYTKDDQHNEDTE
+582 AQKYTKDDQQNEDIWS
-597 LKASILERAYR
+597 KASILERAYS
-608 MMIEK
+608 MMVEK

>member
-32 VSSKLDDINIS
+32 VSSKLDDINI
-43 GVTVHNISKF
+43 
-53 TKELYDKVQTVSE
+53 
-66 INTTELKKS
+66 
-75 LITSGVTV
+75 SGVTV

-522 DTAYHKTKYVS
+522 DTAYHKTKYAS

>member
-32 VSSKLDDINIS
+32 ASSKLDAINIS
-43 GVTVHNISKF
+43 DVTAHNVSKF

-66 INTTELKKS
+66 IN
-75 LITSGVTV
+75 ITD
-83 HNISKFTKE
+83 
-92 LYDKV
+92 LP
-97 QTVSEI
+97 
-103 NTTELKKS
+103 KS

-137 KLAKMSNKLGWITLD
+137 QLAKMSNKLGWITLD
-152 NLSGDYA
+152 NLSSEYA

-213 TTYRNNIAPNIA
+213 VTYRNTIAPNIA
-225 NIANIE
+225 NTVQDDIIAPNIANTE
-231 LDDIITHTVTDQ
+231 QDDIITHTETDQ
-243 IYTLTDFKHYTLGE
+243 ICTLTDFKHYTLGE

-270 DDNSAEQSQY
+270 DDNSTEQSQY

-312 FNQNAINEIQAI
+312 FNQNAVNEIQAI

-333 KNYSNGKS
+333 KNYCDGKPKS

-348 QKPESVSYNA
+348 QKPENVSYNA

-381 AIELGFTLDFHIDEV
+381 AIDLSFTLDFHIDEV

-533 VEDND
+533 VKDNN

-559 QNMATADESKSK
+559 QNMTTADESKNK

-582 AQKYTKDDQHNEDTE
+582 AQKYAKDDQHNEDTE

-608 MMIEK
+608 MMVEK

>member
-27 QTLGY
+27 QALGY
-32 VSSKLDDINIS
+32 ASSKLDAINIS
-43 GVTVHNISKF
+43 DATVHNVSKF

-66 INTTELKKS
+66 IN
-75 LITSGVTV
+75 ITD
-83 HNISKFTKE
+83 
-92 LYDKV
+92 LP
-97 QTVSEI
+97 
-103 NTTELKKS
+103 KS

-137 KLAKMSNKLGWITLD
+137 QLAKMSNKLGWITLD
-152 NLSGDYA
+152 NLSSEYA

-201 FFNDINTALSLV
+201 FFNDINTALSLA
-213 TTYRNNIAPNIA
+213 TTYRNIIAPNIA
-225 NIANIE
+225 NTE
-231 LDDIITHTVTDQ
+231 QDDIITHTETDQ
-243 IYTLTDFKHYTLGE
+243 ICTLTDFKHYTLGE
-257 SPSPALLQMPISS
+257 SPSPGLLQMPISS
-270 DDNSAEQSQY
+270 DDNSTEQSQY
-280 KLDNYKL
+280 KLDDYKL

-312 FNQNAINEIQAI
+312 FNQNAVNEIQAI

-381 AIELGFTLDFHIDEV
+381 AIDLGFTLDFHIDEV

-513 LSDLYKGIV
+513 LSDLYKGVV

-533 VEDND
+533 VEDNN

-559 QNMATADESKSK
+559 QNMTTADESKSK

-582 AQKYTKDDQHNEDTE
+582 AQKYTNDDQHNEDTG
-597 LKASILERAYR
+597 LKASILERAYK
-608 MMIEK
+608 MMVEK

>member
-32 VSSKLDDINIS
+32 VSSKLDAINIS
-43 GVTVHNISKF
+43 DATANNVSKFTKELYDKVQTVSEINTTVHNVSKF

-66 INTTELKKS
+66 INTTELP
-75 LITSGVTV
+75 
-83 HNISKFTKE
+83 
-92 LYDKV
+92 
-97 QTVSEI
+97 
-103 NTTELKKS
+103 KS

-137 KLAKMSNKLGWITLD
+137 QLAKMSNKLGWITLD
-152 NLSGDYA
+152 NLSSEYV

-184 HALYDKLQET
+184 HALYDTLQET

-213 TTYRNNIAPNIA
+213 ATYRNTIAPNIA
-225 NIANIE
+225 NTE
-231 LDDIITHTVTDQ
+231 QDDIITHTETDQ

-257 SPSPALLQMPISS
+257 SPSPGLLQMPISS
-270 DDNSAEQSQY
+270 DDNSTEQSQY
-280 KLDNYKL
+280 KLDDYKL

-312 FNQNAINEIQAI
+312 FNQNAVNEIQAI

-381 AIELGFTLDFHIDEV
+381 AIDLSFTLDFHIDEV

-432 NSVKPKVVKVVLPGV
+432 NSVKPKVVKVILPGV

-495 LVLLKDIKLHKGS
+495 LVLLKDIKLHKGI
-508 DASFI
+508 DASFL

-533 VEDND
+533 VDDNN
-538 GSETNESTSNS
+538 GSETNESASNS

-582 AQKYTKDDQHNEDTE
+582 AQKYTNDDQHNEDTE

-608 MMIEK
+608 MMVEK

>member
-53 TKELYDKVQTVSE
+53 TKDLYDKVQTVSE
-66 INTTELKKS
+66 INTTEL
-75 LITSGVTV
+75 
-83 HNISKFTKE
+83 
-92 LYDKV
+92 
-97 QTVSEI
+97 Q
-103 NTTELKKS
+103 KS

-137 KLAKMSNKLGWITLD
+137 QLAKMSNKLGWITLD

-201 FFNDINTALSLV
+201 FFNDINTALSLAA
-213 TTYRNNIAPNIA
+213 TYRNIIAPNIA
-225 NIANIE
+225 NTE
-231 LDDIITHTVTDQ
+231 QDDIITHTETDQ
-243 IYTLTDFKHYTLGE
+243 ICTLTDFKHYTLGE

-348 QKPESVSYNA
+348 QKPESISYNA

-513 LSDLYKGIV
+513 LSDLYKGVV
-522 DTAYHKTKYVS
+522 DTAYHKTKYAS
-533 VEDND
+533 VDDNN
-538 GSETNESTSNS
+538 GSETNESASNS

-559 QNMATADESKSK
+559 QNMTTADESKSK
-571 NNKQKDDTVDG
+571 NNKPKDDTVDG
-582 AQKYTKDDQHNEDTE
+582 AQKYTNDDQHNEDTE

-608 MMIEK
+608 MMVEK

>member
-27 QTLGY
+27 QALGY
-32 VSSKLDDINIS
+32 ASSKLDDINIS
-43 GVTVHNISKF
+43 GTTAHIVSKF
-53 TKELYDKVQTVSE
+53 TKDLYDKVQTVSE
-66 INTTELKKS
+66 INITELPKS
-75 LITSGVTV
+75 LI
-83 HNISKFTKE
+83 NC
-92 LYDKV
+92 D
-97 QTVSEI
+97 
-103 NTTELKKS
+103 
-111 LITSGDYIYAKF
+111 DYIYAKF

-152 NLSGDYA
+152 NLSSDYA
-159 FLKNTVGN
+159 FLKNTVGT

-184 HALYDKLQET
+184 QALYDKLQET

-201 FFNDINTALSLV
+201 FFNDINTALSFV
-213 TTYRNNIAPNIA
+213 VTYRNIIAPSIA
-225 NIANIE
+225 NTE
-231 LDDIITHTVTDQ
+231 QDDIITHTLTDQ

-257 SPSPALLQMPISS
+257 SPSPALLQMQTIS
-270 DDNSAEQSQY
+270 DDNSTEQPQY

-312 FNQNAINEIQAI
+312 FNQNAVNEIQAI

-348 QKPESVSYNA
+348 QKPENVSYNA
-358 AASFDTVSPRGSQQP
+358 AASFDTVSSRGSQQP

-381 AIELGFTLDFHIDEV
+381 AIDLSFTLEFHIDEV
-396 RTLKKANGGHYS
+396 RALKKANGGHYS

-472 GLASMSKGVLTN
+472 GLASMSNGVLTN
-484 YHYTQLQISFT
+484 YHYTQLQVSFT

-513 LSDLYKGIV
+513 LSDLYKGVV

-533 VEDND
+533 VEDNN
-538 GSETNESTSNS
+538 GSETNESTSNA

-559 QNMATADESKSK
+559 QNMTTADESKSK
-571 NNKQKDDTVDG
+571 NNKPKDDTIDG
-582 AQKYTKDDQHNEDTE
+582 AQKYTKDDQQNDDIE

>member
-32 VSSKLDDINIS
+32 ASSKLDAINIS
-43 GVTVHNISKF
+43 DATVHNVSKF

-66 INTTELKKS
+66 INTTEL
-75 LITSGVTV
+75 
-83 HNISKFTKE
+83 
-92 LYDKV
+92 
-97 QTVSEI
+97 Q
-103 NTTELKKS
+103 KS

-137 KLAKMSNKLGWITLD
+137 QLAKMSSKLGWITLD
-152 NLSGDYA
+152 NLSSEYV

-213 TTYRNNIAPNIA
+213 TTYRNIIAPNIA
-225 NIANIE
+225 NTE
-231 LDDIITHTVTDQ
+231 QDDIITHTETDQ
-243 IYTLTDFKHYTLGE
+243 ICTLTDFKHYTLGE

-270 DDNSAEQSQY
+270 DDNSTEQSQY

-312 FNQNAINEIQAI
+312 FNQNAVNEIQAI

-348 QKPESVSYNA
+348 QKPESVAYNA

-533 VEDND
+533 VDDNN

-559 QNMATADESKSK
+559 QNMTTADESKSK

-582 AQKYTKDDQHNEDTE
+582 AQKYTNDNQHNEDTE

-608 MMIEK
+608 MMVEK

>member
-27 QTLGY
+27 QALGY
-32 VSSKLDDINIS
+32 ASAKLDNINIS
-43 GVTVHNISKF
+43 GATAHIVSKF
-53 TKELYDKVQTVSE
+53 TTDLYDKVQTVSE
-66 INTTELKKS
+66 INTTELQKS
-75 LITSGVTV
+75 LIAG
-83 HNISKFTKE
+83 
-92 LYDKV
+92 
-97 QTVSEI
+97 
-103 NTTELKKS
+103 
-111 LITSGDYIYAKF
+111 GDYIYAKF

-137 KLAKMSNKLGWITLD
+137 KLSKMSNKLGWITLD
-152 NLSGDYA
+152 NLSSDYA
-159 FLKNTVGN
+159 FLKNTTGT

-184 HALYDKLQET
+184 QALYDKLQET

-213 TTYRNNIAPNIA
+213 VTYRNIIAPNIA
-225 NIANIE
+225 NTE
-231 LDDIITHTVTDQ
+231 QDDIITHTETDQ
-243 IYTLTDFKHYTLGE
+243 IHTLTDFKHYTLGE
-257 SPSPALLQMPISS
+257 SPSPALLQMPIIS
-270 DDNSAEQSQY
+270 DDNNSTEQSQY
-280 KLDNYKL
+280 KLDNDKL

-312 FNQNAINEIQAI
+312 FNQNAVNEIQAI

-348 QKPESVSYNA
+348 QKPESISYNA

-381 AIELGFTLDFHIDEV
+381 AIDLSFTLDFHIDEV

-472 GLASMSKGVLTN
+472 GLASMSKGVITN
-484 YHYTQLQISFT
+484 YHYTQIQISFT

-522 DTAYHKTKYVS
+522 DTAYHKAKYVS
-533 VEDND
+533 VNDNN

-559 QNMATADESKSK
+559 QNMTTADESKSK
-571 NNKQKDDTVDG
+571 NNKPKDGTVDG
-582 AQKYTKDDQHNEDTE
+582 AQKYTKDDQQNDDIEF
-597 LKASILERAYR
+597 KASILERAYS
-608 MMIEK
+608 MMVEK

>member
-32 VSSKLDDINIS
+32 ASSKLDAINIS
-43 GVTVHNISKF
+43 DATVHNVSKF

-66 INTTELKKS
+66 INITELP
-75 LITSGVTV
+75 
-83 HNISKFTKE
+83 
-92 LYDKV
+92 
-97 QTVSEI
+97 
-103 NTTELKKS
+103 KS

-137 KLAKMSNKLGWITLD
+137 QLSKMSNKLGWITFD
-152 NLSGDYA
+152 NLSSEYA

-213 TTYRNNIAPNIA
+213 VTHRNIIAPNIA
-225 NIANIE
+225 NTE
-231 LDDIITHTVTDQ
+231 QDDIITHTETDQ

-270 DDNSAEQSQY
+270 DDNSTEQSQY

-333 KNYSNGKS
+333 KNYSDGKS

-381 AIELGFTLDFHIDEV
+381 AIDLGFTLDFHIDEV

-472 GLASMSKGVLTN
+472 GLASMSKGVITN

-533 VEDND
+533 VEDNN
-538 GSETNESTSNS
+538 GSETNESASNS

-559 QNMATADESKSK
+559 QNMTTADESKSK
-571 NNKQKDDTVDG
+571 NNKSKDDTVDG
-582 AQKYTKDDQHNEDTE
+582 AQKYAKDDQHNEDTE